1 MIKIIG
7 IGDYAV
13 SSCEEDIIKTFALG
27 SCVAL
32 VIYCPNSKRLG
43 MVHIALPD
51 SSIIRNEDN
60 KYKEGY
66 FADVAVPMLFNKVCG
81 GFANYK
87 KEYEVS
93 IFGGALSK
101 NKKDIFNI
109 GLKNLIKIDEI
120 LIEKNVKFDYS
131 NAGGNYSR
139 TIEVDV
145 KTGTP
150 IIIKQVI
157 TL

>member
-13 SSCEEDIIKTFALG
+13 SSNDEDTIKTFALG

-32 VIYCPNSKRLG
+32 VIYCPNSRKLG

-81 GFANYK
+81 GFINYK

-101 NKKDIFNI
+101 NKNDIFNI
-109 GLKNLIKIDEI
+109 GLKNLIKVKEI
-120 LIEKNVKFDYS
+120 LNENNVKFEYS
-131 NAGGNYSR
+131 NTGGNYSR

-150 IIIKQVI
+150 IINKQLI
-157 TL
+157 AL

>member
-1 MIKIIG
+1 MMKIIG

-13 SSCEEDIIKTFALG
+13 SSNDEDTIKTFALG

-32 VIYCPNSKRLG
+32 VIYCPNLRKLG
-43 MVHIALPD
+43 MVHIALPN
-51 SSIIRNEDN
+51 SSITRNENN

-81 GFANYK
+81 GFVNYK

-101 NKKDIFNI
+101 NKNDIFNI
-109 GLKNLIKIDEI
+109 GLKNLIKIKEI
-120 LIEKNVKFDYS
+120 LIENNVKFDYS
-131 NAGGNYSR
+131 NTGGNYSR

-145 KTGTP
+145 KTGTT
-150 IIIKQVI
+150 IMNKQLI

>member
-13 SSCEEDIIKTFALG
+13 SSCEEDTIKTFALG

-32 VIYCPNSKRLG
+32 VIYCPNFKKLG

-51 SSIIRNEDN
+51 SSIVKNEGC
-60 KYKEGY
+60 KYREGY
-66 FADVAVPMLFNKVCG
+66 FADIAVPMLFNKICG

-93 IFGGALSK
+93 IFGGALSN
-101 NKKDIFNI
+101 NKKDVFNV
-109 GLKNLIKIDEI
+109 GLKNLIKIKGM
-120 LIEKNVKFDYS
+120 LIENNVNFDFL
-131 NAGGNYSR
+131 NTGGNYSR

-145 KTGTP
+145 NTGTP
-150 IIIKQVI
+150 IIREQLM
-157 TL
+157 TF